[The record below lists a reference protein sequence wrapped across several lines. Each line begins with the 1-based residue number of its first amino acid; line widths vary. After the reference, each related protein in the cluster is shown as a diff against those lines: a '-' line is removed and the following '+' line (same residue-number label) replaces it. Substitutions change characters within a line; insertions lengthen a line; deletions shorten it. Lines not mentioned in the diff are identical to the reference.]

1 MKKDFFLARYA
12 LIIRKLE
19 TTPSTYLQLEEY
31 LLSSFEFQD
40 AGITTYSIR
49 TLQRDIKEIS
59 RLFSLDIHNKKKGDN
74 RYYIESKP
82 VMQEDEYNQKL
93 LESFQVSNVMKLHPD
108 FSDFIFFESRK
119 PSGLEHFYDLFYAVR
134 NKRVITFDH
143 YNYQNKMMSARKVH
157 PLGLKESKNRWYLI
171 AIDTKDKKL
180 KSFGL
185 DRIHYLEISKGKF
198 RENYKINLREH
209 FKNAFG
215 VISPEEKF
223 PQKVVLQCTKHQR
236 EYIKSFPLH
245 SSQQILK
252 ETPEI
257 TIFEF
262 LLYPTY
268 DFMQEILSYGKEV
281 TVLEPKKFAEEI
293 KSQLEKSLS
302 NYKIV

>member
-157 PLGLKESKNRWYLI
+157 PLGSVSYTHLDVYKRQLWWSSK
-171 AIDTKDKKL
+171 
-180 KSFGL
+180 KSENEKRFLFG
-185 DRIHYLEISKGKF
+185 
-198 RENYKINLREH
+198 KI
-209 FKNAFG
+209 
-215 VISPEEKF
+215 
-223 PQKVVLQCTKHQR
+223 C
-236 EYIKSFPLH
+236 
-245 SSQQILK
+245 
-252 ETPEI
+252 
-257 TIFEF
+257 
-262 LLYPTY
+262 
-268 DFMQEILSYGKEV
+268 SYH
-281 TVLEPKKFAEEI
+281 
-293 KSQLEKSLS
+293 
-302 NYKIV
+302 

>member
-19 TTPSTYLQLEEY
+19 STPSTYPQLEDY

-59 RLFSLDIHNKKKGDN
+59 RLFNLDIHNKKKGDN
-74 RYYIESKP
+74 RYYIESRP
-82 VMQEDEYNQKL
+82 VIQEDEYNQKL

-119 PSGLEHFYDLFYAVR
+119 SSGLDHFYDLFYAVR

-143 YNYQNKMMSARKVH
+143 FNYQNKMMSARKVH

-215 VISPEEKF
+215 VMSLEEKN
-223 PQKVVLQCTKHQR
+223 PQKIILQCSKHQG

-245 SSQQILK
+245 NSQTVLS
-252 ETPEI
+252 ETPES
-257 TIFEF
+257 TTFLF
-262 LLYPTY
+262 LLHPTY

-281 TVLEPKKFAEEI
+281 TVLEPKSLVDDI
-293 KSQLEKSLS
+293 KKQLNGLKE
-302 NYKIV
+302 NYQDI